1 MTGSDQVGRTGV
13 RPVVVL
19 VGVLLLAANLRAA
32 LAAYP
37 PLLQTVRAELDLTAG
52 TAGLV
57 QACSVLMMGV
67 GSFLAPR
74 LARRP
79 GWERALGIAVL
90 VVGAG
95 SLLRL
100 VPANA
105 ALISGGLLIG
115 GGIGAA
121 GVLLTGVVKH
131 HLADRAGTVTGAY
144 VVSMMIGATLAS
156 AVTVPLAV
164 TLGGWSRS
172 LAVWSIPAV
181 LAVAA
186 WWPVARRSARAEP
199 PNAARSSGA
208 ASSDAASL
216 GADDSGA
223 GAAGAVPGSAVTE
236 RRGALP
242 WRDGFARLAATYM
255 AMSSVQF
262 YGWLT
267 WLSPYYESLG
277 WAPQHAALL
286 QALWSVVQIPAA
298 LLISSLAERRRRWT
312 FWSALSLA
320 CGVAGTAG
328 ALWWPL
334 GSTMAPGVGPW
345 VWAGLMAVGVG
356 AGYPLGLS
364 LIAWRTRDGAAA
376 GAASALALGV
386 GYVCAAAAPLL
397 IGVLLDLTGGYRLP
411 LGLLL
416 VAGAIQAS
424 AIVAL
429 GRHRSAGS

>member
-1 MTGSDQVGRTGV
+1 VIGSAKTARQTRV
-13 RPVVVL
+13 RPGVVL
-19 VGVLLLAANLRAA
+19 VGILLLAANLRAA

-37 PLLQTVRAELDLTAG
+37 PLLQTVRAELGLTAG
-52 TAGLV
+52 AAGLV
-57 QACSVLMMGV
+57 QACAVLMMGV
-67 GSFLAPR
+67 GSFVAPR
-74 LARRP
+74 LARRL
-79 GWERALGIAVL
+79 GWERALGFAVA
-90 VVGAG
+90 VVAAG

-100 VPANA
+100 VPT
-105 ALISGGLLIG
+105 GGALIG
-115 GGIGAA
+115 GGVLVGGGIGSA

-186 WWPVARRSARAEP
+186 WWPVARRSSAE
-199 PNAARSSGA
+199 AAPA
-208 ASSDAASL
+208 ASQ
-216 GADDSGA
+216 
-223 GAAGAVPGSAVTE
+223 AAGDRA
-236 RRGALP
+236 ALP

-267 WLSPYYESLG
+267 WLSPYYQSLG
-277 WAPQHAALL
+277 WAPQRAALL
-286 QALWSVVQIPAA
+286 QALWSVVQIPVA

-312 FWSALSLA
+312 FWSALSLV
-320 CGVAGTAG
+320 CGATGTAG

-334 GSTMAPGVGPW
+334 PPGIGPW
-345 VWAGLMAVGVG
+345 VWAALMAVGVG
-356 AGYPLGLS
+356 AGFPLGLS
-364 LIAWRTRDGAAA
+364 LIAWRTPDGAAA
-376 GAASALALGV
+376 GATSALALGV

-397 IGVLLDLTGGYRLP
+397 IGVLLDLTGGYRVP
-411 LGLLL
+411 LGVLLA
-416 VAGAIQAS
+416 AGAVQAF
-424 AIVAL
+424 AIAAL
-429 GRHRSAGS
+429 GLGRTAGNRRS

>member
-1 MTGSDQVGRTGV
+1 
-13 RPVVVL
+13 VL
-19 VGVLLLAANLRAA
+19 IGLLLLAANLRAA

-37 PLLQTVRAELDLTAG
+37 PLLQAVRVDLGLSAG
-52 TAGLV
+52 AAGLV

-67 GSFLAPR
+67 GSFVAPR
-74 LARRP
+74 LARRG
-79 GWERALGIAVL
+79 GWERALGLAVA

-95 SLLRL
+95 SLVRVIPATTSLIGGSLL
-100 VPANA
+100 V
-105 ALISGGLLIG
+105 G

-144 VVSMMIGATLAS
+144 VVSMMIGATVAS

-164 TLGGWSRS
+164 ALGGWSRS
-172 LAVWSIPAV
+172 LAVWSVPAV

-186 WWPVARRSARAEP
+186 WWPVARRSARPLPTPDAP
-199 PNAARSSGA
+199 GA
-208 ASSDAASL
+208 A
-216 GADDSGA
+216 A
-223 GAAGAVPGSAVTE
+223 GAAARQPAGIQAGRA
-236 RRGALP
+236 GALP

-267 WLSPYYESLG
+267 WLSPYYQSLG
-277 WAPQHAALL
+277 WPPQRAALL
-286 QALWSVVQIPAA
+286 QALWSVVQIPVA

-312 FWSALSLA
+312 FWSAWSLV

-334 GSTMAPGVGPW
+334 PPATGPW
-345 VWAGLMAVGVG
+345 IWAALMAVGVG
-356 AGYPLGLS
+356 AGFPLGLS
-364 LIAWRTRDGAAA
+364 LIAWRTPDGAAA
-376 GAASALALGV
+376 GATSALALGV

-397 IGVLLDLTGGYRLP
+397 IVR
-411 LGLLL
+411 
-416 VAGAIQAS
+416 
-424 AIVAL
+424 
-429 GRHRSAGS
+429 

>member
-1 MTGSDQVGRTGV
+1 MIGSDHGGRAGA
-13 RPVVVL
+13 RPAAVL
-19 VGVLLLAANLRAA
+19 VGILLLAANLRAA

-37 PLLQTVRAELDLTAG
+37 PLLQTVRADLAMSAG

-57 QACSVLMMGV
+57 QACAVLMMGL

-74 LARRP
+74 LARHG
-79 GWERALGIAVL
+79 GWEKTLGVAVL

-100 VPANA
+100 VPTGL
-105 ALISGGLLIG
+105 ALICGSVLAGV
-115 GGIGAA
+115 GIGAA

-172 LAVWSIPAV
+172 LAVWAIPAV
-181 LAVAA
+181 LAAAA
-186 WWPVARRSARAEP
+186 WWPVVRRSPAGR
-199 PNAARSSGA
+199 
-208 ASSDAASL
+208 SSDARPARP
-216 GADDSGA
+216 DPVREPDTGA
-223 GAAGAVPGSAVTE
+223 GSAQGTGGRGGA
-236 RRGALP
+236 ALP
-242 WRDGFARLAATYM
+242 WRDGFARLAASYM

-267 WLSPYYESLG
+267 WLSPYYQSLG
-277 WAPQHAALL
+277 WSPQRAALL
-286 QALWSVVQIPAA
+286 QALWSVVQIPVA

-312 FWSALSLA
+312 FWAAVSLA
-320 CGVAGTAG
+320 CGVVGNAG

-334 GSTMAPGVGPW
+334 PPGPGAW

-356 AGYPLGLS
+356 AGFPLGLS
-364 LIAWRTRDGAAA
+364 LIAWRTPDGAAA
-376 GAASALALGV
+376 GATSALALGV
-386 GYVCAAAAPLL
+386 GYVCAAVAPLL
-397 IGVLLDLTGGYRLP
+397 IGVLLDLTGGYRMP
-411 LGLLL
+411 LGVLLAAGG
-416 VAGAIQAS
+416 VQAGAIA
-424 AIVAL
+424 AL
-429 GRHRSAGS
+429 GRRPAGARPVEGVRTSGPGQDR

>member
-1 MTGSDQVGRTGV
+1 MSPPRTGV

-19 VGVLLLAANLRAA
+19 VGILLLAANLRAA

-37 PLLQTVRAELDLTAG
+37 PLLQAVRADLGLTAG
-52 TAGLV
+52 AAGLV
-57 QACSVLMMGV
+57 QACAVLMMGV
-67 GSFLAPR
+67 GSFLGPW
-74 LARRP
+74 LARRW
-79 GWERALGIAVL
+79 GWERALGIAVA

-95 SLLRL
+95 SLVRF
-100 VPANA
+100 VPAGMS
-105 ALISGGLLIG
+105 LIGGGLLVG

-164 TLGGWSRS
+164 SLGGWSRS
-172 LAVWSIPAV
+172 LAVWSVPAV

-186 WWPVARRSARAEP
+186 WWPVARR
-199 PNAARSSGA
+199 
-208 ASSDAASL
+208 
-216 GADDSGA
+216 
-223 GAAGAVPGSAVTE
+223 TE
-236 RRGALP
+236 RHTERQAKPEDPSATGSGVARRAGALP
-242 WRDGFARLAATYM
+242 WREGFARLAATYM

-267 WLSPYYESLG
+267 WLSPYYQSLG

-286 QALWSVVQIPAA
+286 QALWSVVQIPVA

-312 FWSALSLA
+312 FWSACSLA

-334 GSTMAPGVGPW
+334 PPVVGPW
-345 VWAGLMAVGVG
+345 IWAALMAVGVG
-356 AGYPLGLS
+356 AGFPLGLS
-364 LIAWRTRDGAAA
+364 LIAWRSPHGAAA
-376 GAASALALGV
+376 GSTSALALGV

-397 IGVLLDLTGGYRLP
+397 IGVLLDLTGGYRIP
-411 LGLLL
+411 LAVLL
-416 VAGAIQAS
+416 VAGGVQAA

-429 GRHRSAGS
+429 SRRRS